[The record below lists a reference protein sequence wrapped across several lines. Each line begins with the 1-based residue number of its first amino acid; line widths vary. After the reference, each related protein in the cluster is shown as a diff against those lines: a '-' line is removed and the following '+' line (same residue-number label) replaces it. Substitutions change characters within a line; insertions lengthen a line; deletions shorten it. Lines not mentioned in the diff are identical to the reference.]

1 MLIKNMTEKNKGI
14 LLCMMSG
21 LLFSI
26 GGVCVKLIPWNAMAI
41 NAGRHLISFIIVG
54 CYLVLTKHK
63 VKINKMVLLG
73 SVALAATHITYTYA
87 TKLTAAGNAIV
98 LEYTSPIFVILIMLL
113 IFKQK
118 PNKLDIVTC
127 LFVFGGII
135 CFFVDSMSSG
145 NSLGDLFGLT
155 AGVCYAS
162 FYVINTRDK
171 ADPLVGLLLGNAICT
186 LAGLPQLL
194 KLNYASQTSETWI
207 ALLALGILQ
216 VAVANICLAKGL
228 ATTPPVTA
236 NLLNAIEPIL
246 NPIIVAWIY
255 HEYLSPIAIVGMII
269 VLSTVLVYNYKK
281 IKA

>member
-1 MLIKNMTEKNKGI
+1 
-14 LLCMMSG
+14 MMSG

-54 CYLVLTKHK
+54 AYLALTKHNI
-63 VKINKMVLLG
+63 KINKMVVMG
-73 SVALAATHITYTYA
+73 SFALAATHITYTYA

-113 IFKQK
+113 IFHQK
-118 PNKLDIVTC
+118 PDKLDIVTC

-135 CFFVDSMSSG
+135 CFFIDSMSSG
-145 NSLGDLFGLT
+145 NSLGDFFGLL

-162 FYVINTRDK
+162 FYVISTRDK
-171 ADPLVGLLLGNAICT
+171 ADPLVGLWIGNAICT
-186 LAGLPQLL
+186 LVGIPQLL
-194 KLNYASQTSETWI
+194 KIDYGTQSQNTWI
-207 ALLALGILQ
+207 ALIALGVFQ
-216 VAVANICLAKGL
+216 VAVANICLARGL
-228 ATTPPVTA
+228 ASTPPVTA

-255 HEYLSPIAIVGMII
+255 HEYLSPIAIVGMVI
-269 VLSTVLVYNYKK
+269 VLVTVFVYNYKK
-281 IKA
+281 IKS

>member
-1 MLIKNMTEKNKGI
+1 MTAKNKGI

-21 LLFSI
+21 FLFSI

-41 NAGRHLISFIIVG
+41 NAGRHLISFVIVG
-54 CYLVLTKHK
+54 CYLLLTKHK
-63 VKINKMVLLG
+63 IEINKMVVLG
-73 SVALAATHITYTYA
+73 SIALAATHITYTYA

-113 IFKQK
+113 FFKQK
-118 PNKLDIVTC
+118 PNKLDLVTC
-127 LFVFGGII
+127 AFVFGGII
-135 CFFVDSMSSG
+135 CFFIDSMSSG
-145 NSLGDLFGLT
+145 NALGDFFGLL

-162 FYVINTRDK
+162 FYVISTRDK
-171 ADPLVGLLLGNAICT
+171 ADPLVGLWIGNAICT
-186 LAGLPQLL
+186 IVGIPQLL
-194 KLNYASQTSETWI
+194 QLDLGAQTRSTWV
-207 ALLALGILQ
+207 ALLALGVFQ

-228 ATTPPVTA
+228 ASTPPVTA

-269 VLSTVLVYNYKK
+269 VLATVLVYNYKK